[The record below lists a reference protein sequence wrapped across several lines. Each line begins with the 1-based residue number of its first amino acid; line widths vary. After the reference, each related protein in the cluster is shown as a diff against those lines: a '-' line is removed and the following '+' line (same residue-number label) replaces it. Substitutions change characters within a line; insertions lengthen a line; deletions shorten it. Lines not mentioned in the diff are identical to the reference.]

1 MILLIVACSKSDF
14 DSEYASLKENPPLRD
29 GGKHVL
35 LDHQGVSY
43 LRLSFNNRFDCS
55 FSGKRHFEP
64 SEIEMAIF
72 SQNVLL
78 DVEGYKGDLPHFEYI
93 VVLMFDYETK
103 EILNTYVKDQP
114 AYF

>member
-1 MILLIVACSKSDF
+1 
-14 DSEYASLKENPPLRD
+14 
-29 GGKHVL
+29 
-35 LDHQGVSY
+35 
-43 LRLSFNNRFDCS
+43 
-55 FSGKRHFEP
+55 
-64 SEIEMAIF
+64 MALF

-78 DVEGYKGDLPHFEYI
+78 NVEGYKGDLPHFEYI